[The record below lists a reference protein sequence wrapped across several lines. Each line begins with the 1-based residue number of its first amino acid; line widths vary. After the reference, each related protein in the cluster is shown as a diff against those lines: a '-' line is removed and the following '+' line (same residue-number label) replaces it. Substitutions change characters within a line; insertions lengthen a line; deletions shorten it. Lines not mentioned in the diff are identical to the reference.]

1 MEGFGMQKLPC
12 LQLASKDEKWK
23 QLVYARKEQLGSIQ
37 KVADELEYSRTSLSL
52 ALRDKYIGSTE
63 KLVTRVFEVLSTVE
77 CPYLNESITFIQC
90 AEYRERDA
98 PTQNPTQMRHWR
110 KCQSCKGAK
119 A

>member
-1 MEGFGMQKLPC
+1 MEATC
-12 LQLASKDEKWK
+12 LCPKRTI
-23 QLVYARKEQLGSIQ
+23 RKYS

-90 AEYRERDA
+90 AEYRSVML
-98 PTQNPTQMRHWR
+98 PHKTQL
-110 KCQSCKGAK
+110 KCGTGVNARAVRELK